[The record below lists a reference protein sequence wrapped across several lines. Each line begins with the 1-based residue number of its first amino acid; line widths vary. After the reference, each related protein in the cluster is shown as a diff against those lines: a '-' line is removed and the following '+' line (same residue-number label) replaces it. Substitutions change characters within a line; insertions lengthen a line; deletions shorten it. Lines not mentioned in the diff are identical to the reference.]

1 MSDMFIKGRANP
13 KLTFSQKQ
21 IIKSF
26 MSDGEWREVRD
37 IAKKINVPPLTVSG
51 WLKKKD
57 DMFDSRTKKGNTL
70 LGTRNREWRLYDRWH
85 IGQANK
91 SEWFNIL
98 REAGP
103 VTTTAT
109 PTQDLFNISYSN
121 KKKRKE
127 NDEDV
132 D

>member
-1 MSDMFIKGRANP
+1 MA
-13 KLTFSQKQ
+13 
-21 IIKSF
+21 F
-26 MSDGEWREVRD
+26 MSDGEWREAKD
-37 IAKKINVPPLTVSG
+37 IAEKINVPSITMGWWLTRNDNKFEKR
-51 WLKKKD
+51 WLKKNK
-57 DMFDSRTKKGNTL
+57 
-70 LGTRNREWRLYDRWH
+70 EYRLYDRWH
-85 IGQANK
+85 IGQENK

-132 D
+132 A

>member
-1 MSDMFIKGRANP
+1 MGRSRV
-13 KLTFSQKQ
+13 KLTFNQQ
-21 IIKSF
+21 QTIMAF
-26 MSDGEWREVRD
+26 MSDGEWREAKD
-37 IAKKINVPPLTVSG
+37 IAKKIDSSPMKVSAWLRRNDNMFEKR
-51 WLKKKD
+51 WLKK
-57 DMFDSRTKKGNTL
+57 
-70 LGTRNREWRLYDRWH
+70 NREYRLYDRWH
-85 IGQANK
+85 IGQENK

-127 NDEDV
+127 NGEDV

>member
-1 MSDMFIKGRANP
+1 MFMKRRANP

-21 IIKSF
+21 MIMSF
-26 MSDGEWREVRD
+26 MSDGEWKEAKD
-37 IAKKINVPPLTVSG
+37 IAEKVNAPSMAVSS
-51 WLKKKD
+51 W
-57 DMFDSRTKKGNTL
+57 FSRNERRRSKFESRRGVKNK
-70 LGTRNREWRLYDRWH
+70 EYRLHDRFH

-121 KKKRKE
+121 KKKKRKE
-127 NDEDV
+127 NGEDV